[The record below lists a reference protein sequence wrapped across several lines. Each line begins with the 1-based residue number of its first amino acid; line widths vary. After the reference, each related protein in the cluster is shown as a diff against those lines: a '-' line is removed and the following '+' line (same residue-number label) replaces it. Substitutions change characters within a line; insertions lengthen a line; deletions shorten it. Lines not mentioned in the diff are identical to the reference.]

1 MARLSRDEITDMER
15 RLAEWQTPAE
25 MAALVED
32 AMHRLGSE
40 DLFNQGGLAFI
51 RDAWIACEFGNK
63 RRAEQVRL
71 VADEWPDFELMK
83 DGQIEPFE
91 AVEADDPERRR
102 GDEYR
107 NTTGE
112 IEDDPVED
120 WIARAEQ
127 ASAWLEAACQKK
139 ADKHYGARANLVAY
153 LSFTEYGI
161 RQKEVEKCL
170 VSVTEAVKDSFD
182 TVWVL
187 WKKRA
192 YLVWK
197 GGEANPKGT
206 RLQNPL
212 EQ

>member
-1 MARLSRDEITDMER
+1 MVRLNRIEIKDLKR

-25 MAALVED
+25 MVGLVED

-51 RDAWIACEFGNK
+51 RDAYIAGEFGNM
-63 RRAEQVRL
+63 RQAEQVRL
-71 VADEWPDFELMK
+71 VADTWPDFELKK
-83 DGQIEPFE
+83 DGQVELFE

-112 IEDDPVED
+112 AEDDPVGD

-127 ASAWLEAACQKK
+127 APAWLEAACQKK
-139 ADKHYGARANLVAY
+139 ADKRYGARVNLVAY

-170 VSVTEAVKDSFD
+170 VSATEVVKDSFD

-187 WKKRA
+187 WKNRA
-192 YLVWK
+192 HLVWK
-197 GGEANPKGT
+197 GGEANPSSG
-206 RLQNPL
+206 
-212 EQ
+212 